1 MWGRG
6 VVRLPVVAA
15 FFAGVL
21 LTLTVFVT
29 AFVIGQS
36 TGFRQSSATATA
48 RAHVQSNL
56 GTVVR
61 LVSPTPS
68 PSLTPL
74 RTDTPTESP
83 TVTPTVPPTLS
94 ATPTVL
100 PTQTATSTKV
110 VRRYLSTKPV
120 GPVRIAPGKTF
131 NVRLGAVQ
139 FATLV
144 DATVYVDFDHHFGY
158 VFGKPTIDVIML
170 QTNSRNVSNQPSNE
184 VGRWDGVG
192 NGFHLIWA
200 APRTATYTLV
210 LSNSHSLINAM
221 QVGVQFNGPTG
232 SGN

>member
-36 TGFRQSSATATA
+36 TGFRQSGATATA
-48 RAHVQSNL
+48 RAHAQSNL

-61 LVSPTPS
+61 PVSPTPS
-68 PSLTPL
+68 LTPL
-74 RTDTPTESP
+74 PTDTPTESP

-94 ATPTVL
+94 ATPTVP
-100 PTQTATSTKV
+100 PTRTATSTKV
-110 VRRYLSTKPV
+110 VRRYLSAKPV
-120 GPVRIAPGKTF
+120 GPVRIAPGRTF
-131 NVRLGAVQ
+131 NVRLGALQ
-139 FATLV
+139 FGTLV
-144 DATVYVDFDHHFGY
+144 DAIVYVDFDHHFGY
-158 VFGKPTIDVIML
+158 LFGKPTIDVIVL
-170 QTNSRNVSNQPSNE
+170 QTNSRNASNQSSNDA
-184 VGRWDGVG
+184 GRWDGVG
-192 NGFHLIWA
+192 NGFHLTWA

-210 LSNSHSLINAM
+210 LSNSHSLINAV
-221 QVGVQFNGPTG
+221 QVGVQFNGPTV